1 MPSSSTST
9 SPTAERSSFTSYSF
23 SNRPPPRLHM
33 RQPPADASASSSSRI
48 YFTKPGPTFSGLRSS
63 RVETLRK
70 PRRIETL
77 HERNA
82 RNESA
87 EREPMDR
94 ALSEQ
99 DKLDAMVRR
108 SIEAF
113 GA

>member
-1 MPSSSTST
+1 M
-9 SPTAERSSFTSYSF
+9 
-23 SNRPPPRLHM
+23 
-33 RQPPADASASSSSRI
+33 
-48 YFTKPGPTFSGLRSS
+48 
-63 RVETLRK
+63 RK

-82 RNESA
+82 RIEAA
-87 EREPMDR
+87 EREAMDR

>member
-1 MPSSSTST
+1 
-9 SPTAERSSFTSYSF
+9 
-23 SNRPPPRLHM
+23 M
-33 RQPPADASASSSSRI
+33 RQRAVERVRFILALEV
-48 YFTKPGPTFSGLRSS
+48 YFTTPGPTFSGLRSS

-82 RNESA
+82 RIEAA
-87 EREPMDR
+87 ERQAMDR

>member
-1 MPSSSTST
+1 
-9 SPTAERSSFTSYSF
+9 
-23 SNRPPPRLHM
+23 
-33 RQPPADASASSSSRI
+33 
-48 YFTKPGPTFSGLRSS
+48 
-63 RVETLRK
+63 VETLRK